1 MLYTYYH
8 IITVLA
14 FSSMTS
20 FNLKKKYIY
29 GVPLCTMEN
38 NFSFVSQVTIS
49 VCEQNVRARH
59 SGRTAAKVG
68 RG

>member
-20 FNLKKKYIY
+20 FNLKKNIY
-29 GVPLCTMEN
+29 TECHYVQWKIT
-38 NFSFVSQVTIS
+38 SFVSQVTIS